1 MRVDEAL
8 VAEMARRGV
17 TCTFS
22 TPSAEVMVLIAQSD
36 IHGMTAYR
44 TRHEHA
50 AVGMADGY
58 ARASGKVGVAILG
71 KGPGLTNAIN
81 ALLTSAKSPTGIVV
95 IAGERFSSAAA
106 DPRIKDGRHPSR
118 KNVDQAG
125 FLEAL
130 GVVTITLDSAES
142 AVADLGAALDLAESG
157 VTVVALLCEDI
168 GQAMAGRASSQV
180 SLAVSNPP
188 ATGGASSEDIEL
200 LADVL
205 GESSATG
212 HPIILAGRGA
222 MRAGAKVDLL
232 RIGDS
237 IGALFATS
245 LLAKGY
251 FADQPYD
258 LGVAGT
264 LSSPLATE
272 MLVRSDI
279 ILTFGASLNVFQTFD
294 GELFPSAYIVRVD
307 SAESAVKS
315 GPRPAELTIIGD
327 AGVVAKQLADELE
340 RRGPGRTG
348 YRTTEVATRI
358 ATEVEPVPAA
368 GPPNG
373 PLHPH
378 FVAAQV
384 ASALPTN
391 RAVVYDNG
399 AFLAYSAKYITASEP
414 EALFLTHDYSSV
426 GAGQPI
432 ALGAAVARPDRTTVF
447 VTGDGGFM
455 ATLADFDMAIR
466 YQLPMIFVV
475 LNDGAFAAESH
486 HLHLLNLPDTIA
498 LYDNPPLD
506 EVGRAVGY
514 HGIAIRRIEDLEGL
528 GDRLAALDGPVII
541 DCHVPIDPSPDY
553 IGIAHRNHIPVS
565 T

>member
-8 VAEMARRGV
+8 VVEMARRGV

-22 TPSAEVMVLIAQSD
+22 TPSAEVMVVIAQSD

-71 KGPGLTNAIN
+71 KGPGLTNGIN

-106 DPRIKDGRHPSR
+106 DPRTKGGRHPSR

-125 FLEAL
+125 FLAAL

-142 AVADLGAALDLAESG
+142 AVADLGAAFDLAANG
-157 VTVVALLCEDI
+157 ITVVVLLCEDI
-168 GQAMAGRASSQV
+168 GQMAAGAASSQV
-180 SLAVSNPP
+180 SLAISNPP
-188 ATGGASSEDIEL
+188 ATGGAAREDIEL

-205 GESSATG
+205 GESSAAAR
-212 HPIILAGRGA
+212 PVILAGRGA
-222 MRAGAKVDLL
+222 MRAGAKADLL

-245 LLAKGY
+245 LLSNGL
-251 FADQPYD
+251 FANHPYE

-279 ILTFGASLNVFQTFD
+279 VLTFGASLNVFQTFD
-294 GELFPSAYIVRVD
+294 GELFPSAHIVRVD
-307 SAESAVKS
+307 SSEAAVKS
-315 GPRPAELTIIGD
+315 GPRPAELAIVGD

-340 RRGPGRTG
+340 RRGLSRTG
-348 YRTTEVATRI
+348 YRTPEIAKRI
-358 ATEVEPVPAA
+358 ATEVEPAPAA
-368 GPPNG
+368 GPPG
-373 PLHPH
+373 APLNPH
-378 FVAAQV
+378 LVAALV
-384 ASALPTN
+384 ATALPSN
-391 RAVVYDNG
+391 RAVVFDNG
-399 AFLAYSAKYITASEP
+399 GFMAYSAKHITASEP
-414 EALFLTHDYSSV
+414 EGLFLTHDYSSV

-455 ATLADFDMAIR
+455 ATLADFDMAVR
-466 YQLPMIFVV
+466 YKLPMIFVI
-475 LNDGAFAAESH
+475 LNDGAFAAEAH

-514 HGIAIRRIEDLEGL
+514 HGIAVHRIEDLKGL
-528 GDRLAALDGPVII
+528 GERLAGLDGPIVI

-553 IGIAHRNHIPVS
+553 VGIAHRNHIAV
-565 T
+565 TA